1 MDGEGRQLRL
11 FDDDA
16 PASPRPGVG
25 GEGGTGPAGHEESQA
40 PAASGPAR
48 ALTERLMEEVRRR
61 ENLNRARMAATPAAH
76 EAMPPAWFRAQGL
89 MCLADRHAALQH

>member
-1 MDGEGRQLRL
+1 MDGEDRQLRL

-16 PASPRPGVG
+16 PASPRP

-61 ENLNRARMAATPAAH
+61 ENLNRAPMAAPPAAH

-89 MCLADRHAALQH
+89 VCLADRHAALQH